1 MNLTRSFKNHIRGWF
16 PQEPNL
22 PSRNSSIRMPKMHK
36 SLPQPLIGIVRFL
49 AIFTAGISL
58 LFAFSSL
65 QTVLVLTLAS
75 FGIFLFVSNRKH
87 NIRASKLLRKCTI
100 FLLAFIILFSG
111 AQFFVFLTS
120 GYPSTNV
127 PQFSYSNVVNI
138 SLTQYLQN
146 VEQSQNFRLLQENHF
161 GTANFERLELHA
173 YSEGWLDWTFR
184 CTDTNSKATIGN
196 LAERPY
202 YTSAD
207 NMVQSLFPKQA
218 LTSKDYTLQSTA
230 ETFQQIDQIGLSYF
244 QNQALVTYRNQP
256 GTKLDVA
263 ALNIYIGFDDTGGY
277 QGLTI
282 VFQARGLDH
291 DSRGTPVYPGL
302 FEAEFKPDGTLLAYK
317 SLS

>member
-1 MNLTRSFKNHIRGWF
+1 MT
-16 PQEPNL
+16 
-22 PSRNSSIRMPKMHK
+22 KMQK
-36 SLPQPLIGIVRFL
+36 SLPQPLIGIIRFL
-49 AIFTAGISL
+49 AIFTASISL

-75 FGIFLFVSNRKH
+75 FGLFFFVLNRKH
-87 NIRASKLLRKCTI
+87 NIVASKLLRKCTI
-100 FLLAFIILFSG
+100 FLLAFVILFSG

-120 GYPSTNV
+120 GYPTTNV

-146 VEQSQNFRLLQENHF
+146 VERSENFRLLQGIHF
-161 GTANFERLELHA
+161 GTVTFERLELHA
-173 YSEGWLDWTFR
+173 YSEGWLTWTFR
-184 CTDTNSKATIGN
+184 SADTNSKITIGN
-196 LAERPY
+196 LAGRPY
-202 YTSAD
+202 QTGAD

-218 LTSKDYTLQSTA
+218 LTSKDYTLQSTT

-244 QNQALVTYRNQP
+244 QNQALVAYRNQP

-263 ALNIYIGFDDTGGY
+263 ASNIYIGFDDTGGY

-282 VFQARGLDH
+282 TFQARALDH

-302 FEAEFKPDGTLLAYK
+302 FEAEFKPDGTLLAFR